1 MAKLLIKRD
10 NEVLSEVRLRAGEMT
25 VGRRPD
31 NDIHIDGP
39 AVSTTH
45 AVIFTI
51 DDESFIEDL
60 KSTNGT
66 FLNQRRITKH
76 HLSDGDAVRI
86 GHHELVYVRD
96 VPEIPAPSPAKT
108 RPEEPRRPPALF
120 VLSGP
125 ANGKRIDLT
134 KAITYLGPSGDPS
147 GVITRTARGY
157 LLTSTH
163 NDAPVQVNQH
173 PVAVGGEFLKSGDIL
188 DVGGSR
194 LQFHF
199 K

>member
-1 MAKLLIKRD
+1 MAKLLIKHD
-10 NEVLSEVRLRAGEMT
+10 NEGVLEIQVRPGEMT
-25 VGRRPD
+25 VGRHPD
-31 NDIHIDGP
+31 SNIHLDGP
-39 AVSTTH
+39 AVSTAH
-45 AVIFTI
+45 ALIFTI

-66 FLNQRRITKH
+66 FLNQRRIAKH
-76 HLSDGDAVRI
+76 HLADGDAVRI
-86 GHHELVYVRD
+86 DHYELVYLRD
-96 VPEIPAPSPAKT
+96 LTASEAPPA
-108 RPEEPRRPPALF
+108 RPRITDARKRPALF

-134 KAITYLGPSGDPS
+134 KPVTYLGPSSDPS

-157 LLTSTH
+157 LLSSTH
-163 NDAPVQVNQH
+163 GEALLHINQRQVS
-173 PVAVGGEFLKSGDIL
+173 VGGEFLKSGDIV